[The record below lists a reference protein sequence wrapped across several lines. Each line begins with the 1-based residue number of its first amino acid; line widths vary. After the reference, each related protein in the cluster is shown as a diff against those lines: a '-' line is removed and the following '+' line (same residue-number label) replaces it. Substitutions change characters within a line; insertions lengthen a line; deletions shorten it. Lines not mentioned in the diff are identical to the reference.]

1 MKRLVDPSPDENLSH
16 DEKQR
21 IFEEARAPVNQL
33 LNDIEEIRA
42 RLRQEKFKLS
52 LDEEKSLNK
61 KHEELY
67 VKWKI
72 ALKNA
77 AKDIFERMNSKGI
90 QNIIVND
97 SEVFRVDFH
106 CLSIEGAKIV
116 FNEFILPLL
125 DVAKQIMII
134 TGRGLH
140 SKNGKSVLKEALVEY
155 LTSMTIK
162 FQNVSNNDGA
172 IYVFSDLF

>member
-1 MKRLVDPSPDENLSH
+1 
-16 DEKQR
+16 
-21 IFEEARAPVNQL
+21 
-33 LNDIEEIRA
+33 
-42 RLRQEKFKLS
+42 
-52 LDEEKSLNK
+52 
-61 KHEELY
+61 
-67 VKWKI
+67 
-72 ALKNA
+72 
-77 AKDIFERMNSKGI
+77 MNSKGI

-97 SEVFRVDFH
+97 SEVFCVDFH

-140 SKNGKSVLKEALVEY
+140 SKNGKSVLKEAFVEY

-172 IYVFSDLF
+172 I